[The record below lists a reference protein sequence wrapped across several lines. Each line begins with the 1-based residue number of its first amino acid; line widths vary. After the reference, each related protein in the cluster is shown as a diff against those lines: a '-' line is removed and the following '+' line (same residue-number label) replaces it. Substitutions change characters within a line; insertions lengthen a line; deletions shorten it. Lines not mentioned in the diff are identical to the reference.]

1 MFYLLDFLKL
11 KIKYTLLHF
20 IILSIKNF
28 FYIKKEIV
36 FHKNFLNKNNLIFDL
51 GANVGDKSY
60 VFSLF
65 AKKIIAYEPE
75 ERLVNYLKR
84 RFFKNKKII
93 IVPKV
98 VSANR
103 KKVKLY
109 SFINN
114 EAYSTIE
121 KKSLEYFINRK
132 VKANIIKKN
141 ISSTTLNYEIN
152 KYGIP
157 DYVKIDCEGA
167 EKSIL
172 KNLKF
177 KIPIISF
184 ELNLPEFYDDG
195 FKIILNLKKKFNS
208 KFNVR
213 VNNSF
218 RFIDN
223 IQHEKFLK
231 FISKSKQSIEVFA
244 FS

>member
-11 KIKYTLLHF
+11 KIKYTLFHF

-28 FYIKKEIV
+28 FYIKKEIA

-84 RFFKNKKII
+84 RFLKNKKIK

-98 VSANR
+98 LSANR
-103 KKVKLY
+103 KKVKFY
-109 SFINN
+109 SFINS

-121 KKSLEYFINRK
+121 KKSLDYFLNRK
-132 VKANIIKKN
+132 VKTNIVKKN
-141 ISSTTLNYEIN
+141 IKSTTLNYEII
-152 KYGIP
+152 KFGTP

-167 EKSIL
+167 EKLIL

-184 ELNLPEFYDDG
+184 ELNLPDFYDDG
-195 FKIILNLKKKFNS
+195 VKIISNLKKKFNS
-208 KFNVR
+208 RFNIR
-213 VNNSF
+213 LNDSF
-218 RFIDN
+218 RFKNN
-223 IQHEKFLK
+223 IEHKKCLK